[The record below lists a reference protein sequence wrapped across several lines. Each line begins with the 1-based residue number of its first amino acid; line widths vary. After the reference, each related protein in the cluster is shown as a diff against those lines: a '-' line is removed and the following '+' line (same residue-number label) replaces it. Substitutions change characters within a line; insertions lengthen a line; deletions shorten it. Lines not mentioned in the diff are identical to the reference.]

1 MLRSLY
7 IKNFILVDE
16 LSIDFNSGFNVFTG
30 ETGAGKSIIINA
42 ISLLSNKRSSVSY
55 IQNNKDKAI
64 IEAIFDLNDNMKK
77 VMDDNGI
84 DHDEELILTREIKR
98 DGKNTYRINHR
109 IVTGNIVETIMQ
121 NTIDIHSQHDTQYL
135 LNKNKHIELLD
146 KYLNS
151 DLCDIVKDK
160 YQIYHKLQKEL
171 DDTLNTR
178 FNQEDLDY
186 FRYCIDEINNA
197 SLSVEEEDDLKKQ
210 EKNYIQVKNN
220 LNKYE
225 AIKQLYDESIY
236 VDLYEICKLSKG
248 FEKDNIYE
256 SLDNARIQID
266 DAIEQLDNFV
276 KDFYVDEQT
285 INTIQERLFEINK
298 LKHKYGNSI
307 EKILAYKQELEEKVS
322 AFDHHQEYIEKMQ
335 KDVDIAYEDYL
346 QSANKLHDIRVK
358 KALEL
363 EKEVVKNLKDLMLNN
378 AQFKVS
384 IAKDKASSKGIDNVE
399 FMVSMN
405 PGEQLKPLQKV
416 ASGGEL
422 SRLMLGL
429 KVIFAKLANVETI
442 IFDEI
447 DTGVSGKVASAI
459 GNKMHDISKDIQ
471 LFAITHLALVA
482 CQADHHYKVVKEVK
496 DNNTYTNLLSLDND
510 KRIEEIALM
519 ASGNIDE
526 KAMILAKELLK
537 GHNNG

>member
-1 MLRSLY
+1 
-7 IKNFILVDE
+7 
-16 LSIDFNSGFNVFTG
+16 
-30 ETGAGKSIIINA
+30 
-42 ISLLSNKRSSVSY
+42 
-55 IQNNKDKAI
+55 
-64 IEAIFDLNDNMKK
+64 
-77 VMDDNGI
+77 
-84 DHDEELILTREIKR
+84 
-98 DGKNTYRINHR
+98 
-109 IVTGNIVETIMQ
+109 
-121 NTIDIHSQHDTQYL
+121 
-135 LNKNKHIELLD
+135 
-146 KYLNS
+146 
-151 DLCDIVKDK
+151 
-160 YQIYHKLQKEL
+160 
-171 DDTLNTR
+171 
-178 FNQEDLDY
+178 
-186 FRYCIDEINNA
+186 
-197 SLSVEEEDDLKKQ
+197 
-210 EKNYIQVKNN
+210 
-220 LNKYE
+220 
-225 AIKQLYDESIY
+225 
-236 VDLYEICKLSKG
+236 
-248 FEKDNIYE
+248 
-256 SLDNARIQID
+256 
-266 DAIEQLDNFV
+266 
-276 KDFYVDEQT
+276 
-285 INTIQERLFEINK
+285 
-298 LKHKYGNSI
+298 
-307 EKILAYKQELEEKVS
+307 
-322 AFDHHQEYIEKMQ
+322 MQ

-496 DNNTYTNLLSLDND
+496 DNNTYTNLLCLDND

-519 ASGNIDE
+519 ASGNIDD
-526 KAMILAKELLK
+526 KAMILAKELLQRS
-537 GHNNG
+537 

>member
-16 LSIDFNSGFNVFTG
+16 LSVDFNSGFNVFTG

-210 EKNYIQVKNN
+210 EKNYLQVKNN

-236 VDLYEICKLSKG
+236 ADLYEICKLSKG

-307 EKILAYKQELEEKVS
+307 EKILAYKQELEEKVA
-322 AFDHHQEYIEKMQ
+322 AFDHRQEYIEKMQ

-363 EKEVVKNLKDLMLNN
+363 EKEVVKNLKDLMLSN

-519 ASGNIDE
+519 ASGNIDD
-526 KAMILAKELLK
+526 KAMILAKELLQRS
-537 GHNNG
+537 

>member
-1 MLRSLY
+1 
-7 IKNFILVDE
+7 
-16 LSIDFNSGFNVFTG
+16 
-30 ETGAGKSIIINA
+30 
-42 ISLLSNKRSSVSY
+42 
-55 IQNNKDKAI
+55 
-64 IEAIFDLNDNMKK
+64 
-77 VMDDNGI
+77 
-84 DHDEELILTREIKR
+84 
-98 DGKNTYRINHR
+98 
-109 IVTGNIVETIMQ
+109 
-121 NTIDIHSQHDTQYL
+121 
-135 LNKNKHIELLD
+135 
-146 KYLNS
+146 
-151 DLCDIVKDK
+151 
-160 YQIYHKLQKEL
+160 
-171 DDTLNTR
+171 
-178 FNQEDLDY
+178 
-186 FRYCIDEINNA
+186 
-197 SLSVEEEDDLKKQ
+197 
-210 EKNYIQVKNN
+210 
-220 LNKYE
+220 
-225 AIKQLYDESIY
+225 
-236 VDLYEICKLSKG
+236 
-248 FEKDNIYE
+248 
-256 SLDNARIQID
+256 
-266 DAIEQLDNFV
+266 
-276 KDFYVDEQT
+276 
-285 INTIQERLFEINK
+285 
-298 LKHKYGNSI
+298 
-307 EKILAYKQELEEKVS
+307 
-322 AFDHHQEYIEKMQ
+322 MQ

-447 DTGVSGKVASAI
+447 DTGVSGKVATAI

-519 ASGNIDE
+519 ASGNIDD
-526 KAMILAKELLK
+526 KAMILAKELLQRS
-537 GHNNG
+537 

>member
-16 LSIDFNSGFNVFTG
+16 LSVDFNSGFNVFTG

-210 EKNYIQVKNN
+210 EKNYLQVKNN

-236 VDLYEICKLSKG
+236 ADLYEICKLSKG

-307 EKILAYKQELEEKVS
+307 EKILAYKQELEEKVA
-322 AFDHHQEYIEKMQ
+322 AFDHRQEYIEKMQ

-496 DNNTYTNLLSLDND
+496 DNNTYTNLLCLDND

-519 ASGNIDE
+519 ASGNIDD
-526 KAMILAKELLK
+526 KAMILAKELLQRS
-537 GHNNG
+537 

>member
-1 MLRSLY
+1 
-7 IKNFILVDE
+7 
-16 LSIDFNSGFNVFTG
+16 
-30 ETGAGKSIIINA
+30 
-42 ISLLSNKRSSVSY
+42 
-55 IQNNKDKAI
+55 
-64 IEAIFDLNDNMKK
+64 
-77 VMDDNGI
+77 
-84 DHDEELILTREIKR
+84 
-98 DGKNTYRINHR
+98 
-109 IVTGNIVETIMQ
+109 
-121 NTIDIHSQHDTQYL
+121 
-135 LNKNKHIELLD
+135 
-146 KYLNS
+146 
-151 DLCDIVKDK
+151 
-160 YQIYHKLQKEL
+160 
-171 DDTLNTR
+171 
-178 FNQEDLDY
+178 
-186 FRYCIDEINNA
+186 
-197 SLSVEEEDDLKKQ
+197 
-210 EKNYIQVKNN
+210 
-220 LNKYE
+220 
-225 AIKQLYDESIY
+225 
-236 VDLYEICKLSKG
+236 
-248 FEKDNIYE
+248 
-256 SLDNARIQID
+256 
-266 DAIEQLDNFV
+266 
-276 KDFYVDEQT
+276 
-285 INTIQERLFEINK
+285 
-298 LKHKYGNSI
+298 
-307 EKILAYKQELEEKVS
+307 
-322 AFDHHQEYIEKMQ
+322 MQ

-519 ASGNIDE
+519 ASGNIDD
-526 KAMILAKELLK
+526 KAMILAKELLQRS
-537 GHNNG
+537 